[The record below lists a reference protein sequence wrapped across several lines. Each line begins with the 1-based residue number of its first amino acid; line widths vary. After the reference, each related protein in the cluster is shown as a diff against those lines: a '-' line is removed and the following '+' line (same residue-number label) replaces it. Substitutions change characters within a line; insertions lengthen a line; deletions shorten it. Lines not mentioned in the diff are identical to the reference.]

1 VTGSSHLRG
10 TRAEERAVWWLR
22 LKGYAILARR
32 YRAGRGSGGGEI
44 DIVAR
49 RGDLVAFVEVK
60 ARPDAELAALAIT
73 ANQTRRIA
81 RGAEIFLAEH
91 PELGGLTY
99 RFDAI
104 LMAPGRLPHHIADAW
119 RVET

>member
-1 VTGSSHLRG
+1 MSPTNHRRG
-10 TRAEERAVWWLR
+10 TQAEDRAAWWLR
-22 LKGYAILARR
+22 LKGYSILARR

-49 RGDLVAFVEVK
+49 RGAVIAFVEVK
-60 ARPDAELAALAIT
+60 ARSDADLAALAIT
-73 ANQTRRIA
+73 PAQTRRIA

-91 PELGGLTY
+91 PELDGLTY

-104 LMAPGRLPHHIADAW
+104 LMAPGRLPRHIADAW
-119 RVET
+119 RLET